1 MHLTK
6 LHVKITPVKQE
17 TVNDNIIEGPK
28 LQIRDCGLCRYQEIL
43 DLQLELH
50 DERKNDRIP
59 DTVII
64 VEHPDVITLG
74 ARQSANKLYVSR
86 DELANKNIDVV
97 EVRRGGGTT
106 AHNRGQLVFYPIMN
120 LKKMSLGINE
130 YIRALEVI
138 GQELLMEFDLASDLR
153 KGYPGL
159 WVEERKIASIGVRV
173 SRYVTYHGMAINIQN
188 DLSIFDYIEPCGLK
202 NIVMTS
208 LAKETG
214 KEYSMSLVKQ
224 KLTEILIRHFS

>member
-1 MHLTK
+1 
-6 LHVKITPVKQE
+6 
-17 TVNDNIIEGPK
+17 
-28 LQIRDCGLCRYQEIL
+28 
-43 DLQLELH
+43 
-50 DERKNDRIP
+50 
-59 DTVII
+59 
-64 VEHPDVITLG
+64 
-74 ARQSANKLYVSR
+74 
-86 DELANKNIDVV
+86 
-97 EVRRGGGTT
+97 
-106 AHNRGQLVFYPIMN
+106 
-120 LKKMSLGINE
+120 MSLGINE

-138 GQELLMEFDLASDLR
+138 GQELLMQFDLASDLR

-202 NIVMTS
+202 NIEMTS